1 MTYTEHQEFSHIEKT
16 CEEIRK
22 ENEDLRFE
30 ILGYR
35 HQLQELIRLNSL
47 GKTREIA
54 VRIEAILK

>member
-1 MTYTEHQEFSHIEKT
+1 MTYTEHQEFSQIEKT

-35 HQLQELIRLNSL
+35 HQLEEIIYLNSR

>member
-1 MTYTEHQEFSHIEKT
+1 MTYTEHQEFSQIEKT
-16 CEEIRK
+16 CDEVRK
-22 ENEDLRFE
+22 ENEDLCFE

-35 HQLQELIRLNSL
+35 HQLQEIIRLNSL

>member
-1 MTYTEHQEFSHIEKT
+1 MTYTEHQEFSQIEKT
-16 CEEIRK
+16 CEEVRK
-22 ENEDLRFE
+22 ENLDLRFE

-35 HQLQELIRLNSL
+35 LQLQELIRLNSL